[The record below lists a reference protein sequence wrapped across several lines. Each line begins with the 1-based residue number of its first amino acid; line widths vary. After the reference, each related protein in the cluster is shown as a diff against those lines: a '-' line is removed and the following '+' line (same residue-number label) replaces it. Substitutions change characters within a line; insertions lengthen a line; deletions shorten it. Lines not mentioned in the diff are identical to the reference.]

1 MARDWAQ
8 EVKDTFQPH
17 VAEPID
23 AVGMLQPAG
32 AMGSFGLGRISPLA
46 SMIKNKSV
54 NEKAGGL
61 AKTGVFTNT
70 KSAAIVLTPSKVY
83 AFRFKQKGT
92 KFKVEEELAAWDRKD
107 VKFSVEQKKI
117 TSQVSIDVTSTGD
130 HYELEAVTAGTR
142 GLHNAFFAEIA
153 K

>member
-1 MARDWAQ
+1 
-8 EVKDTFQPH
+8 
-17 VAEPID
+17 
-23 AVGMLQPAG
+23 MLQPAG

-46 SMIKNKSV
+46 AMIKNKSV
-54 NEKAGGL
+54 NDKAGGL

-83 AFRFKQKGT
+83 AFRFKQKGM
-92 KFKVEEELAAWDRKD
+92 KFVVEDQLAAWDRKD

-117 TSQVSIDVTSTGD
+117 TSQVSIDVASTGD

-142 GLHNAFFAEIA
+142 GFHDSFFAAIA